1 MPSEKLLRN
10 LRVMRAVRNWELQ
23 EVAKRAGISSLT
35 VSRIFNGDTENP
47 GVETLAKIV
56 EALGYTMDQL
66 FSDQLPTENP
76 QIPAQEALPV
86 KPGKAART
94 RSKGRTLPAD
104 NG

>member
-56 EALGYTMDQL
+56 EALGYTTGNFRGRSQSSRL
-66 FSDQLPTENP
+66 FPSL
-76 QIPAQEALPV
+76 IPCARI
-86 KPGKAART
+86 ART
-94 RSKGRTLPAD
+94 CHPD
-104 NG
+104 

>member
-56 EALGYTMDQL
+56 EALGYTMEQL
-66 FSDQLPTENP
+66 FSESLPENP
-76 QIPAQEALPV
+76 QHPVQEALPV
-86 KPGKAART
+86 KPGKAARI
-94 RSKGRTLPAD
+94 RSKGRTSPAD